1 MHLIFSFGRC
11 FASSKTKQTHKKQST
26 DEQSE
31 DWCYLLYYELAVY
44 GQLCL
49 PASLSC
55 FLSSKHD
62 FIICL
67 ILSKNH

>member
-31 DWCYLLYYELAVY
+31 DWCYLLYYELA
-44 GQLCL
+44 
-49 PASLSC
+49 
-55 FLSSKHD
+55 D